1 MSHPNTPNNPHINKD
16 TTKKTK
22 IIKHPSTQN
31 NTTKTETKAESPTAT
46 PKLTWYKGEKGE
58 GKYIK
63 MVNVESVDKT
73 VESSIQNAQ
82 RYSDGHAYLFLLC
95 HLQRHVHI
103 LNFVDCL
110 SSSVRVSTSLS
121 TAIVKIF
128 LSHYTTVF

>member
-1 MSHPNTPNNPHINKD
+1 
-16 TTKKTK
+16 
-22 IIKHPSTQN
+22 
-31 NTTKTETKAESPTAT
+31 
-46 PKLTWYKGEKGE
+46 
-58 GKYIK
+58 

-128 LSHYTTVF
+128 LTHYTAVFLRIELDIVL